1 MPRAQTRAAPAAA
14 RRQLS
19 LYFKDGRAKVE
30 LALAQG
36 RTKGDKRQALAK
48 KDAQRDIDREMG
60 RQRKGK
66 I

>member
-1 MPRAQTRAAPAAA
+1 
-14 RRQLS
+14 LS

>member
-1 MPRAQTRAAPAAA
+1 LALIP
-14 RRQLS
+14 LS

-60 RQRKGK
+60 RQRKGNV
-66 I
+66 